1 LKRAL
6 RWVFGVFAAV
16 AVLAIAAVIALPFLV
31 DTPRVQTLIAGSASQ
46 ALGRP
51 VTFASVSV
59 AVFPRPAVKLHALE
73 VAEDPRFGTGP
84 FLRLETGRLAL
95 KLRPLVAGR
104 VEFGD
109 LTLSRPVISLV
120 QNPDGLLNVASLR
133 GPADGRSP
141 ARAGRPGATA
151 AAGGAGAAFPP
162 RVRIEKA
169 TVTYLAR
176 GKAGVPG
183 RYRVDDLD
191 LTVTTGPTLG
201 FEGRARVNPGNL
213 AVAISEGRLA
223 LNGGRSFGEAPV
235 SARVAMEGRDVAELV
250 AVVAGPSPAIGG
262 PIKGTL
268 AVSGTLAA
276 PKAAGS
282 VELASVRVRQT
293 NDACPE
299 PKVRTLTLTA
309 LKLGGVSWEGNRL
322 TSRPVTA
329 SLAGGTVSTN
339 LTVTLDRGA
348 RLGLADLAVKGLP
361 LEPVLVDF
369 LCQGYA
375 VTGPLDL
382 TGALSARGPDLL
394 GTLSGPGQLRIGPGR
409 VVGAQALALIGGVVR
424 VGGALSSLLSAD
436 LPMSLFASPLEFD
449 SITGTYQIADGVVTT
464 RDLTYTSRVMKVA
477 VAGDYGLATGRMNL
491 DLAVSHGRG
500 QVRAKATGTAA
511 SPTVKVDTASLVRDL
526 DPKKVE
532 GGLKDLL
539 RRLR

>member
-1 LKRAL
+1 MKRAL

-16 AVLAIAAVIALPFLV
+16 AVLAIAAMIALPFLV
-31 DTPRVQTLIAGSASQ
+31 DTPRVQTLIASSASQ

-51 VTFASVSV
+51 VKFASVSV

-95 KLRPLVAGR
+95 KLRPLVSGR

-120 QNPDGLLNVASLR
+120 QNPDGQLNVASLG
-133 GPADGRSP
+133 GPAERSP
-141 ARAGRPGATA
+141 ARPGRPGAPAA
-151 AAGGAGAAFPP
+151 AAGAGVALPA
-162 RVRIEKA
+162 RVTIEKA
-169 TVTYLAR
+169 TVTYLTR
-176 GKAGVPG
+176 GTAGAPG
-183 RYRVDDLD
+183 RYRVEDLD

-201 FEGRARVNPGNL
+201 FEGRARVKPGDL

-235 SARVAMEGRDVAELV
+235 RARVAMEGRDVAELV

-268 AVSGTLAA
+268 AVSGTLGA

-299 PKVRTLTLTA
+299 PKLRTLTLTA

-339 LTVTLDRGA
+339 LTVTLDRGV

-375 VTGPLDL
+375 VAGPLDL
-382 TGALSARGPDLL
+382 TGALSASGPDLL

-409 VVGAQALALIGGVVR
+409 VVGSQALALIGGVVR

-464 RDLTYTSRVMKVA
+464 RDLTYASRVMKVA
-477 VAGDYGLATGRMNL
+477 VAGEYALATGRLNL
-491 DLAVSHGRG
+491 DLGVSHGRG
-500 QVRAKATGTAA
+500 QVRAKVTGTAA
-511 SPTVKVDTASLVRDL
+511 SPSVKVDPSSLVRDL

-539 RRLR
+539 RRFR

>member
-1 LKRAL
+1 M
-6 RWVFGVFAAV
+6 V
-16 AVLAIAAVIALPFLV
+16 AVLAIAAVIGLPFLV

-51 VTFASVSV
+51 VKFASLSV

-73 VAEDPRFGTGP
+73 VAEDPRFGPGP
-84 FLRLETGRLAL
+84 FLKLETGRLAL
-95 KLRPLVAGR
+95 KLRPLVGGR

-120 QNPDGLLNVASLR
+120 QNPDGLLNIASLG

-141 ARAGRPGATA
+141 ARAGRPGAPA
-151 AAGGAGAAFPP
+151 AAGGAGAALPA
-162 RVRIEKA
+162 RVTIEKA
-169 TVTYLAR
+169 TITYVAR
-176 GKAGVPG
+176 GQAGIPS

-201 FEGRARVNPGNL
+201 FEGRARVQPGDL

-223 LNGGRSFGEAPV
+223 LDGARSLGEASV
-235 SARVAMEGRDVAELV
+235 SARVAVEGTDIAALV
-250 AVVAGPSPAIGG
+250 TVFAGPAPAIGG
-262 PIKGTL
+262 PIKATL
-268 AVSGTLAA
+268 AVSGRLGA

-293 NDACPE
+293 TAACPE
-299 PKVRTLTLTA
+299 PRLRTLTLTG
-309 LKLGGVSWEGNRL
+309 LKLAGLAWEGNRL

-329 SLAGGTVSTN
+329 SLAGGTVSTS
-339 LTVTLDRGA
+339 LTVTLDRGV
-348 RLGLADLAVKGLP
+348 RLALADLAVKGLP

-382 TGALSARGPDLL
+382 TGALSASGPDLL

-409 VVGAQALALIGGVVR
+409 VVGSQALALIGGVVR
-424 VGGALSSLLSAD
+424 VGGALSSPLSAD

-449 SITGTYQIADGVVTT
+449 SITGTYRIADGVVTI
-464 RDLTYTSRVMKVA
+464 RDLTYASRVMKVA
-477 VAGDYGLATGRMNL
+477 VAGEYGLATGRLNL
-491 DLAVSHGRG
+491 DLVVSHGRG
-500 QVRAKATGTAA
+500 QARAKVTGTAA
-511 SPTVKVDTASLVRDL
+511 APSVKVEPSSLVRDR
-526 DPKKVE
+526 DPTKVE

-539 RRLR
+539 RRFR